1 MYAAMTILPQLVS
14 YWFSF
19 DHRHDLDVIVGNTAA
34 QHNDGYGVDLGI
46 HDNGDELWD
55 TLGYA
60 DDKIMCVHSP
70 GSCINAL

>member
-1 MYAAMTILPQLVS
+1 MIWMS
-14 YWFSF
+14 
-19 DHRHDLDVIVGNTAA
+19 IVGNTAA